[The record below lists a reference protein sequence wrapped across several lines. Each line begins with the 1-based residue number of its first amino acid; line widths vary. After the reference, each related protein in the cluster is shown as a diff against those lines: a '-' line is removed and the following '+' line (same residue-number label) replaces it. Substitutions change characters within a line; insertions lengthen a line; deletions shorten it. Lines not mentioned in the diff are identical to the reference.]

1 MLDWSNFTDLV
12 NNNQRFVLTSHVR
25 PDCDALGSELAM
37 LDILES
43 LDKEVL
49 VVNAF
54 AVPPNMQFL
63 DPDHRLKQLGV
74 DVEAKE
80 LESYDA
86 LIILDTT
93 AWAQLGDMA
102 EVVRTTTLKKAV
114 IDHHVS
120 GDNLG
125 AELFKNG
132 GDEATGRLV
141 IEAADALGVELTP
154 QIAKLVFSALA
165 TDTGWFRFSSTTSE
179 TLRLASRLVEA
190 GAAPDE
196 FYRQRYEQDT
206 LARLQLVGRTKT
218 HAKAELDGR
227 LIYTHIEQSDFQA
240 TGAVPSDSEDVIN
253 MMLAVGGT
261 EAAVIFVELSS
272 GGFKISFRS
281 RCDLDCSRLAEQFGG
296 GGHKK
301 AAGAFINEP
310 LEVAQDK
317 VLAVVRAAM
326 GGSRGSDCDNSETG
340 NSDRGGCSRRKCL
353 GNMAAITLGAAGL
366 AVPAVVSAAAAL
378 NPLCL
383 NREEDCEEGNFI
395 KVASLGALPQDGTPR
410 RFPVVADRNDAWNH
424 FPDEPIGAVF
434 LRRTGANS
442 IEAIQVICPHAG
454 CNVNYEAQK
463 GIFFCP
469 SHKASFSPSGRRLD
483 KDAPSPRDLDTLEAE
498 LREETEVWVKFEK
511 FQAGIPQ
518 KIVES

>member
-1 MLDWSNFTDLV
+1 MIDWPKFTDLV
-12 NNNQRFVLTSHVR
+12 NNNERFVLTSHVR

-37 LDILES
+37 LAILGS
-43 LDKEVL
+43 LGKEVL
-49 VVNAF
+49 VVNAS

-63 DPDHRLKQLGV
+63 DPDRRLKQLGA
-74 DVEAKE
+74 DIEAKE
-80 LESYDA
+80 IESYDV

-102 EVVRTTTLKKAV
+102 EVVRTTALKKAV

-120 GDNLG
+120 GDDLG

-132 GDEATGRLV
+132 EAEATGRLV
-141 IEAADALGVELTP
+141 VEAADALGVELTP
-154 QIAKLVFSALA
+154 EIAKAVFSALA
-165 TDTGWFRFSSTTSE
+165 TDTGWFRFSSTTPE
-179 TLRLASRLVEA
+179 TLRLASRLMEA

-196 FYRQRYEQDT
+196 FYCQRYEQDT

-218 HAKAELDGR
+218 YAKTELDGR
-227 LIYTHIEQSDFQA
+227 LIYTHITQADFKE

-310 LEVAQDK
+310 LDVTQDK
-317 VLAVVRAAM
+317 VLAVIRAAM
-326 GGSRGSDCDNSETG
+326 GSASDSNGNPGGS
-340 NSDRGGCSRRKCL
+340 SRRQCL

-366 AVPAVVSAAAAL
+366 ACPAVVSAAAAL

-383 NREEDCEEGNFI
+383 NCEEGRFI
-395 KVASLGALPQDGTPR
+395 KVALLNAVPEDGTPR
-410 RFPVVADRNDAWNH
+410 RFPVVADRDDAWNH

-434 LRRTGANS
+434 LRRSGADG

-454 CNVNYEAQK
+454 CHVNYEPQK
-463 GIFFCP
+463 DIFFCP
-469 SHKASFSPSGRRLD
+469 CHRASFSPSGKRLD
-483 KDAPSPRDLDTLEAE
+483 EESPSPRDLDTLEVE
-498 LREETEVWVKFEK
+498 LRDGTEVWVKFEK
-511 FQAGIPQ
+511 FQAGITQ
-518 KIVES
+518 KIVKS